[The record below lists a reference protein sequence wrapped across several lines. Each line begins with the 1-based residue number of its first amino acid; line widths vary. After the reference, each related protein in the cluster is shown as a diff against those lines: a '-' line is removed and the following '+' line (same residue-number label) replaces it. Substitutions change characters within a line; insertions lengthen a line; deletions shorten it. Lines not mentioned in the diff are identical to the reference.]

1 MSEYASISELR
12 ERLAKLPRI
21 NSEAFIQA
29 CRERGP
35 ITPFDLENAV
45 KNKIKEATVYYIY
58 VGAGGRFR
66 FKPYTLKRDE
76 PTLKCAKNWADNHCF
91 DRRFYQ
97 DEEEARAMCAFLNGN
112 CPDPEIVRTRI
123 ENTVATAMS
132 WGTDNKIGEIDYAT
146 TVLREISLIPGLHPD
161 LVRAS
166 IYAENFLTSYRA
178 YHEQMKD
185 VAREDEHDV

>member
-12 ERLAKLPRI
+12 ERLSKLPKI

-66 FKPYTLKRDE
+66 FKPYTLKREVTYEWRYIE
-76 PTLKCAKNWADNHCF
+76 PPNQNMVFSVDFDDGQYTVKQAASMIDPQSADS
-91 DRRFYQ
+91 
-97 DEEEARAMCAFLNGN
+97 RAG
-112 CPDPEIVRTRI
+112 R
-123 ENTVATAMS
+123 
-132 WGTDNKIGEIDYAT
+132 
-146 TVLREISLIPGLHPD
+146 
-161 LVRAS
+161 
-166 IYAENFLTSYRA
+166 
-178 YHEQMKD
+178 
-185 VAREDEHDV
+185 